1 MVMNTSKQPLH
12 LAVGQNEDSRLR
24 AELLI
29 QCRTTAQPPLLELI
43 RKLYDQLDDAL
54 FELAQKAENN
64 TVQSLYFDAM
74 REVRLRRE
82 AFVSAYTENFVNG
95 YQSCCDCIQ
104 HDDVVSIKTALDSES
119 VLSLVEEDDLEE
131 QIAISALINKAQHH
145 FSRSL
150 AELAYRYAYLLG
162 GETLEPEQQP
172 LSPRVIT
179 EAFQSACSVFDI
191 PLKVKLILY
200 KLLDKHVMGGLQG
213 VYDQVNQLLIKQG
226 VFPDSI
232 PTLNALKKEDGSPQI
247 ASTEETSFDQ
257 LCGLLNHEEVNAGG
271 GVSQGVGGSR
281 SAFPTGPV
289 TYLSDDIIAALS
301 QLQPEGGRALPLDNS
316 LLAALQ
322 RLPDMLPGSAIG
334 EQERNA
340 IELIEMIFDFIYED
354 KELSDHLKSIIARLQ
369 IPMLK
374 VAILDKKIF
383 SDKQHPARELLN
395 EFTQASFVGDSEKI
409 EGKVESL
416 VSRIVNEFSDDL
428 SLLSEVLEEFRH
440 FMLEEQ
446 EAYIEPQHEELRE
459 AELQE
464 QRARDIK
471 IVDDIIASCMPD
483 HTLPDLLKNFMD
495 EVWRDL
501 MINTYLEEG
510 VDSHGWKIHLQLTE
524 DLLWS
529 VTPKVSKEE
538 RNYLAS
544 MIPHL
549 VKMLGESLEQ
559 TRWDK
564 SKIDAL
570 FDELGNCH
578 IGALRGESSE
588 VEAASKPA
596 EPEDEI
602 TDPLHRRILREL
614 QQIEH
619 EEIILDESGIY
630 SQMKNAASE
639 NNSAPEFEG
648 LEGEHPKFDDITTEP
663 ASTTDYYDDQ
673 VAAMSVGDWVEFSD
687 DGENLLKARLIWRGE
702 VDRQL
707 IFENWRHEIIRRC
720 NEDELAAM
728 LRSWDV
734 RILNTV
740 PIMERALTSVMD
752 ILSSKGDVDKRI
764 SD

>member
-12 LAVGQNEDSRLR
+12 LAVGQSEDSRLR
-24 AELLI
+24 TELLI

-64 TVQSLYFDAM
+64 TLQSLYFDAM

-104 HDDVVSIKTALDSES
+104 HDDVVSIKSALESES
-119 VLSLVEEDDLEE
+119 TLSLVEADDLEE

-150 AELAYRYAYLLG
+150 SELAHRYAYLLG
-162 GETLEPEQQP
+162 GDALEPEKQP

-179 EAFQSACSVFDI
+179 EAFQAACSVFEI
-191 PLKVKLILY
+191 PLEVKLILY
-200 KLLDKHVMGGLQG
+200 KLLDKHVMGSLQG

-232 PTLNALKKEDGSPQI
+232 PTLNTLKKEDSPPRI
-247 ASTEETSFDQ
+247 ATPEETSFDQ
-257 LCGLLNHEEVNAGG
+257 LCGLLNREEVNAGG
-271 GVSQGVGGSR
+271 GVSHGGGSHGG
-281 SAFPTGPV
+281 SFPTGPV
-289 TYLSDDIIAALS
+289 TYLSGDIITALS
-301 QLQPEGGRALPLDNS
+301 QLQPKGGRSLPLDNS
-316 LLAALQ
+316 LLSALQ

-395 EFTQASFVGDSEKI
+395 EFTQASFVGDSEKV
-409 EGKVESL
+409 EGKIETL

-428 SLLSEVLEEFRH
+428 SLLSDVLDEFRH

-446 EAYIEPQHEELRE
+446 KAYIEPQHEELRE

-464 QRARDIK
+464 QRARDVK

-483 HTLPDLLKNFMD
+483 HALPDLLQNFMD

-549 VKMLGESLEQ
+549 VRMLGESLER
-559 TRWDK
+559 TCWDK

-570 FDELGNCH
+570 FDELGNYH
-578 IGALRGESSE
+578 IGALRGENLEAE
-588 VEAASKPA
+588 VASKPA

-602 TDPLHRRILREL
+602 TDPLHRKILREL

-630 SQMKNAASE
+630 SQMKNTSAE
-639 NNSAPEFEG
+639 KSAPEFEG
-648 LEGEHPKFDDITTEP
+648 LEDDPPVFDDITIET
-663 ASTTDYYDDQ
+663 ASTEDYYDER

-687 DGENLLKARLIWRGE
+687 DGENLIKARLIWRGE

-720 NEDELAAM
+720 DENELAAM

-752 ILSSKGDVDKRI
+752 MLSNKGTVDKRI

>member
-12 LAVGQNEDSRLR
+12 LAVGQSEDSKLR
-24 AELLI
+24 AELLV

-82 AFVSAYTENFVNG
+82 AFVGAYTENFVNG

-104 HDDVVSIKTALDSES
+104 HDDVVSIKSALDSES
-119 VLSLVEEDDLEE
+119 TLSLVETDDLEE

-179 EAFQSACSVFDI
+179 EAFQAACSVFEI
-191 PLKVKLILY
+191 PLEVKLILY
-200 KLLDKHVMGGLQG
+200 KLLDKHVMGSLQG
-213 VYDQVNQLLIKQG
+213 VYDQVNQLLVKRG
-226 VFPDSI
+226 VFPDTI
-232 PTLNALKKEDGSPQI
+232 PTLNGLKKEENSPQI
-247 ASTEETSFDQ
+247 TMTEETSFDQ
-257 LCGLLNHEEVNAGG
+257 LCGLLNREEVNVEG
-271 GVSQGVGGSR
+271 GVSHGAGSR
-281 SAFPTGPV
+281 VGSFPTGPV
-289 TYLSDDIIAALS
+289 TYLSGDIITALS
-301 QLQPEGGRALPLDNS
+301 QLQPEGGQSLPLDDS

-395 EFTQASFVGDSEKI
+395 EFTQASFVGDSEKV
-409 EGKVESL
+409 EGKIESL

-428 SLLSEVLEEFRH
+428 SLLTNVLDEFRH
-440 FMLEEQ
+440 FMLDEQ
-446 EAYIEPQHEELRE
+446 KAYIEPQHEELRE

-471 IVDDIIASCMPD
+471 VVDEIIASCMPE
-483 HTLPDLLKNFMD
+483 HALPDLLQNFMD

-549 VKMLGESLEQ
+549 VRMLGESLEK
-559 TRWDK
+559 TCWDK

-570 FDELGNCH
+570 FDELGNYH

-588 VEAASKPA
+588 AEAVSKPA
-596 EPEDEI
+596 EPEEEI
-602 TDPLHRRILREL
+602 TDPLHRKILREL

-630 SQMKNAASE
+630 SQMKNASTE
-639 NNSAPEFEG
+639 NSTPEFDG
-648 LEGEHPKFDDITTEP
+648 LEDNPPVFNDITTEI
-663 ASTTDYYDDQ
+663 ASTEDYYDER
-673 VAAMSVGDWVEFSD
+673 VAAMNVGDWVEFSD

-702 VDRQL
+702 VDKQL

-720 NEDELAAM
+720 DESELAAM

-752 ILSSKGDVDKRI
+752 MLSSKGTVDKRI
-764 SD
+764 AD